1 MSEALDPLEAELS
14 ALRPH
19 EVSPGLRRRIAERLA
34 DSPPARFR
42 WPWRLVLAGSLAAAC
57 LAAVLLRW
65 AGGRRDESRPIV
77 IASQPAPSAEVE
89 DSEPT
94 LLAYHRA
101 LGRSQDELDALFDK
115 HARVS
120 AEPSPE
126 FARICVFTRADAA
139 LHALLGE
146 D

>member
-1 MSEALDPLEAELS
+1 MSEAPDPLEAELS

-19 EVSPGLRRRIAERLA
+19 AVSPGLRRRVAERLA
-34 DSPPARFR
+34 DDPLARR
-42 WPWRLVLAGSLAAAC
+42 RRLWRIAFVGGLAAAC
-57 LAAVLLRW
+57 LAAVVLRW
-65 AGGRRDESRPIV
+65 EGGRRREREPIV
-77 IASQPAPSAEVE
+77 IAPPPAPSVKVE

-101 LGRSQDELDALFDK
+101 LGRSPDELDALLDT
-115 HARVS
+115 HARVT

-126 FARICVFTRADAA
+126 FARICVFTRADVA